1 MPGKFRV
8 FIDGRELTGF
18 TSARLSRSKSEM
30 TGSLS
35 LDFFFNYV
43 PERPVVVDAARGREI
58 TVYVGSHLAFV
69 GKLDKRKGR
78 SIPAE
83 QLGISG
89 ADVETSISKDG
100 YSVTLTARGKTKY
113 FMDSSHQ
120 HPTTNIK
127 KTTNREVIQK
137 LIETWGIELDWQAE
151 EVKLPIVRL
160 NDGGRVVDEI
170 HKISNETC
178 NFVYET
184 RDGKLRVIDRPGT
197 QMGVDLIL
205 GQNILTFSAEQS
217 EDQANSDITV
227 KGQRSDPE
235 VWGED
240 AVLDRVR
247 TVKDGWVTS
256 KIPLVIQAYGDATDE
271 ALERRGKFEADKRA
285 SQSKK
290 VNIDVFDIIQTNGQ
304 PWDIGLLHY
313 VECPPEGVFDVF
325 ECVGLTY
332 TIDAQGTL
340 KTSLELAPPPS
351 GGISGGAG
359 QGAAGLLSVAVPG
372 FLDAIAR
379 GVARRRQLGVTLEPT
394 TYPASWGAADLSS
407 VVLNLAAQLTVPNVL
422 LSDSV
427 KQPPPLTL
435 PDD

>member
-8 FIDGRELTGF
+8 FIDGREVTGF
-18 TSARLSRSKSEM
+18 TSAKLSRSKSEM
-30 TGSLS
+30 TGSLT

-43 PERPVVVDAARGREI
+43 PERPVMVQAARGREI
-58 TVYVGSHLAFV
+58 TAYVGRHLAFT
-69 GKLDKRKGR
+69 GKLDKRRGA
-78 SIPAE
+78 SVPAE

-89 ADVETSISKDG
+89 GDVNTSIGKDG

-137 LIETWGIELDWQAE
+137 LIEHWDIELDWQAE

-184 RDGKLRVIDRPGT
+184 RDGKLRVTDRPGA
-197 QMGVDLIL
+197 QMGSDLIL

-240 AVLDRVR
+240 AVIERVR
-247 TVKDGWVTS
+247 TIKDQWVTS

-285 SQSKK
+285 SQSKR
-290 VNIDVFDIIQTNGQ
+290 VNITVFDIIQPNGE
-304 PWDIGLLHY
+304 PWDIGTLHY

-325 ECVGLTY
+325 ECVGLDY
-332 TIDAQGTL
+332 TVDAQGELSTAL
-340 KTSLELAPPPS
+340 QLAPPPS
-351 GGISGGAG
+351 SGVSGGAASSG
-359 QGAAGLLSVAVPG
+359 AGLLSVALSG
-372 FLDAIAR
+372 FTDAIAR
-379 GVARRRQLGVTLEPT
+379 GVARKRQLGVTTEPT
-394 TYPASWGAADLSS
+394 SYPASWGAADLAN
-407 VVLNLAAQLTVPNVL
+407 VVINLAAQLTVPNVL